1 MSNPIIVDA
10 LVIGAGP
17 SGTVAASMLNQAG
30 HSVRIVEREKFP
42 RFVIGE
48 SLLPRCMEALEAAGF
63 LPALEAQGF
72 QKKNGA
78 KFLRGNRVCD
88 FNFSDGYTPGW
99 DWTWQVKR
107 ADFDAT
113 LATAVQK
120 QGVPID
126 FETEVV
132 AIEMDAERDARG
144 DHCST
149 TTLRAKDGS
158 TQTVRARFLVD
169 ASGYGRVMPRMF
181 GLDKVSGQLTRRAR
195 FAHLTDPRRSEDD
208 EPNRIQIISH
218 HVPGVWAWVIPFS
231 DGVTSVGFVGNP
243 DFFDGHA
250 GSTLEDQYRDML
262 ATEVNTARR
271 FHGAE
276 FVLAPRELKGW
287 SVTTENFF
295 GDGFVLAGNA
305 TEFLDPIF
313 SSGVTLATTSG
324 HRAGVLAAR
333 QLSGQAVDWQREY
346 VEPTMI
352 GVNTFRA
359 YVDAW
364 YDGRLERIFYAKDPD
379 PSVKRYIC
387 SVLAGYVWDQTN
399 PYVKRGAR
407 ALDALD
413 ARVRAE
419 VSYASAATSAT

>member
-1 MSNPIIVDA
+1 MNTPLVVDA

-17 SGTVAASMLNQAG
+17 TGTVAASMLNQAG
-30 HSVRIVEREKFP
+30 HSVRIVEKEAFP

-48 SLLPRCMEALEAAGF
+48 SLLPRCMEALDAAGF

-78 KFLRGNRVCD
+78 KFLRGSQVCD
-88 FNFSDGYTPGW
+88 FNFADGFTPGW
-99 DWTWQVKR
+99 GWTWQVKR

-113 LATAVQK
+113 LAREVQK

-126 FETEVV
+126 FETEVIS
-132 AIEMDAERDARG
+132 IELDAEKNERG
-144 DHCST
+144 DRCST
-149 TTLRAKDGS
+149 TTIRAKDGS
-158 TQTVRARFLVD
+158 TQTIRARFLVD
-169 ASGYGRVMPRMF
+169 ASGYGRVMPRLF

-195 FAHLTDPRRSEDD
+195 FAHLTDPRRSEAD

-243 DFFDGHA
+243 EFFDTHA
-250 GSTLEDQYRDML
+250 GADLEAQYRAML

-271 FHGAE
+271 FEGADV
-276 FVLAPRELKGW
+276 VLEPRELKGW
-287 SVTTENFF
+287 SVTTESFY
-295 GDGFVLAGNA
+295 GDGFVLAGNV

-333 QLSGQAVDWQREY
+333 QLSGQPVDWQKEY
-346 VEPTMI
+346 VEPTMV
-352 GVNTFRA
+352 GVNTFRV

-364 YDGRLERIFYAKDPD
+364 YDGRLERIFYADDPD
-379 PSVKRYIC
+379 PNVKRSIC

-399 PYVKRGAR
+399 PYVKRGSR

-413 ARVRAE
+413 ARVRSE
-419 VSYASAATSAT
+419 AAHAAVT